1 MKVSA
6 SFGGWPNVQR
16 FRRWVGFCDRWLK
29 RARLF
34 MARNEVVRE
43 LMNVSWALHK
53 DNFRVMEL
61 KWLDPGG

>member
-1 MKVSA
+1 
-6 SFGGWPNVQR
+6 
-16 FRRWVGFCDRWLK
+16 
-29 RARLF
+29 